1 MNFKRLNVQVFGLGI
16 VAVTVVACSK
26 SGEVNR
32 ATAPQTPVVQTQS
45 VSDTGGDVSPLNQV
59 VAITKDSELAVLSD
73 ENSTDTTNTTKML
86 KLSVGT
92 EVTVIRKAQLP
103 EVGEVAEIRI
113 DSDDESVPSEAFV
126 RMSDLEAISMSTD
139 QGLTPLDAALSE
151 GDDEDVLIENAA
163 RGRRGTP
170 SCYRDVKFE
179 LLRRGL
185 VRRYP
190 SGAAAWMGYDVL
202 RGSHGFRPVAFSQSL
217 PNGAVCVSE
226 GGRFSCGRKK
236 CGHIAVKIGSQRWY
250 GAGVFKH
257 PLLRNHYN
265 LRCLV
270 K

>member
-1 MNFKRLNVQVFGLGI
+1 MNLKSLNVQILGL
-16 VAVTVVACSK
+16 VAVAVVGCSK

-32 ATAPQTPVVQTQS
+32 AAAPQAPVAQSQSTPIFAGEVQGVGQT
-45 VSDTGGDVSPLNQV
+45 
-59 VAITKDSELAVLSD
+59 VAITKDAELKVLSD
-73 ENSTDTTNTTKML
+73 DNKLDANNTL
-86 KLSVGT
+86 KLGAGT
-92 EVTVIRKAQLP
+92 EVTVVRKAQMP
-103 EVGEVAEIRI
+103 DVGEVAEIRI
-113 DSDDESVPSEAFV
+113 DSDDDSVPTEAVV

-139 QGLTPLDAALSE
+139 QGLTPLDVALSE
-151 GDDEDVLIENAA
+151 GDDEDVLMENAA

-185 VRRYP
+185 VKRYP
-190 SGAAAWMGYDVL
+190 AGAAAWMGFEVL
-202 RGSHGFRPVAFSQSL
+202 RSQHGFRPVGFSQSL

-236 CGHIAVKIGSQRWY
+236 CGHIAVKIGAGRWY